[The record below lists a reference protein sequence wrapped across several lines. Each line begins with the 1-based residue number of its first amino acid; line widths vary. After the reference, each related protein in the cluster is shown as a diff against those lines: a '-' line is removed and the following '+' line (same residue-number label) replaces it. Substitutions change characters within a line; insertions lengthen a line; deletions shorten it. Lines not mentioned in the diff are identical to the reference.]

1 MSTVANF
8 PNKQSGTAPAVSGG
22 VHPAPHIRSAGI
34 RDATS
39 HILTTAIPQP
49 VGAENA
55 DNDNDD
61 DSDLDSLFGD
71 DDSLAVVWA
80 GPSMDGGNDTP
91 PSKDNAH
98 SHNERSGSD
107 RHKNQVA
114 AADLTFPTAYP
125 NHSGGALTQANSALH
140 NDTTAH
146 EEFPKNSSISNA
158 ATQYHEAMS
167 KLVASQL
174 AAETSGVD
182 ALLPPSG
189 NGNASNRS
197 DEPSS
202 NVSAV
207 NSDQDDVFGALSN
220 GSIPK
225 ASMSS
230 AILFGPDLQ
239 KALFTDGEAS
249 SDPQLPAFG
258 GSVHVPSGP
267 ILQVG
272 NGTQPGQA
280 ASIAEEEIIAPA
292 SPQRPPATPPR
303 LVNIP
308 ISHPSSHNPHEA
320 AGARGANHNP
330 SPDKPNTPLSDQ
342 LRSDFWNWHSKDSQL
357 LRAYRQ
363 SYKTWVEFTTKDAN
377 KTQADYEQKASAL
390 KSHAISN
397 QVAWAKHSRSF
408 DQWKAENPAAMPIIN
423 NITEEMKLIKAGE
436 KLKAERA
443 DLENELRGKPEKDR
457 KSELERYDDFMALIK
472 QSREREL
479 WRGRVEA
486 QKAAQRMI
494 EANIQ
499 AAVDERERIAA
510 EEERRKAEAEVAEHA
525 RLASVRL
532 EKARLEQER
541 REQERLA
548 TEAAQKERIA
558 IEAAENARRAV
569 EAEALEQERLAS
581 EAAALERAQQE
592 AMNRDV
598 FALAAPENTG
608 SGDVQDFQF

>member
-1 MSTVANF
+1 MSTVASSS
-8 PNKQSGTAPAVSGG
+8 NKQSGTASAVSGG
-22 VHPAPHIRSAGI
+22 AHPAPRIHSTGI
-34 RDATS
+34 QDATS
-39 HILTTAIPQP
+39 HIPTTPITQP

-61 DSDLDSLFGD
+61 DSDLDSLFGE
-71 DDSLAVVWA
+71 DDSLDVVWA
-80 GPSMDGGNDTP
+80 GLSMDGGNDTP

-107 RHKNQVA
+107 RYKNQVA
-114 AADLTFPTAYP
+114 AADLTFPTIDP
-125 NHSGGALTQANSALH
+125 NYDCGASTQANSALH

-158 ATQYHEAMS
+158 LSTATQYHEAMS

-174 AAETSGVD
+174 AAETSGID
-182 ALLPPSG
+182 ALLPPSD

-202 NVSAV
+202 NVSTA
-207 NSDQDDVFGALSN
+207 NSDQDNVFGALSN

-267 ILQVG
+267 ILQAE
-272 NGTQPGQA
+272 NGTQLGQA
-280 ASIAEEEIIAPA
+280 VSIAEEEIIAPA

-308 ISHPSSHNPHEA
+308 ISRPSSRNPHEA

-330 SPDKPNTPLSDQ
+330 SPDKPNTPLADQ
-342 LRSDFWNWHSKDSQL
+342 LRSDFWNWHCKDSQL

-363 SYKTWVEFTTKDAN
+363 SYKTWFEFTTKDAN
-377 KTQADYEQKASAL
+377 KTQADYEQKASTH

-397 QVAWAKHSRSF
+397 QLAWVKHSRSF

-457 KSELERYDDFMALIK
+457 KSELDRYDDFMALIK

-494 EANIQ
+494 EAKIQ
-499 AAVDERERIAA
+499 AAVDEQEGIAA
-510 EEERRKAEAEVAEHA
+510 EEERRKAEVEAAEHA
-525 RLASVRL
+525 RLESVRL

-548 TEAAQKERIA
+548 TEAAQRERIA
-558 IEAAENARRAV
+558 IEAAE
-569 EAEALEQERLAS
+569 QDRLAS
-581 EAAALERAQQE
+581 EAAVLERAQQE
-592 AMNRDV
+592 AMNQDV